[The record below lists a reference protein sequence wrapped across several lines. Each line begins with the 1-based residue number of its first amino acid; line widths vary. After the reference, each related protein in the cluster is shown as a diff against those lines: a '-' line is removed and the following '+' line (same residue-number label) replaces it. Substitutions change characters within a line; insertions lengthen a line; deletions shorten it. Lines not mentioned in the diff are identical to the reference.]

1 LGLTVKDFAKTL
13 KIKDD
18 ALLERM
24 KAAGLSHSK
33 ASDEITP
40 ADKLAI
46 LKSLKERKGSTSSS
60 VTSSSS
66 SGGVT
71 VKSKGT
77 LSQPTSS
84 TPSSSEGLTDNIEAK
99 RQAAAENLKEQ
110 QQKREDQIKE
120 AIRLK
125 QEQQQA
131 AKKSPQQKS
140 SPHQKPQSRVNI
152 KDQLS
157 RAAKDYSRR
166 ETSFNEVTEH
176 QFAKPVEFIKR
187 DIEVPEMIQVGELAK
202 LMFIKGGEVVKVLMS
217 LGVAASIND
226 SIDQET
232 GILVAEELGHN
243 GIALNDSSVEDE
255 IIGNINY
262 SDNPKARAPVITVMG
277 HVDHGK
283 TTLLDFIRKTKVV
296 DGEAGGI
303 TQHIGA
309 YQVPVGDSVIT
320 FIDTPGHAAFSSMRA
335 RGANTT
341 DIVILVVAANDGVMP
356 QTEEAINH
364 AKAAGVSIVVA
375 INKMDLQGADVERIK
390 GDLAAKD
397 LTPEDWGGNI
407 QMVPVSALKGDGV
420 DKLLE
425 AVILESELLELRAHY
440 EGQAQGVVIESEL
453 DKFRG
458 AVATLLIQNGTLKVG
473 DMVVCGAAIG
483 KVKSIIG
490 SDGGKLK
497 SAEPSFAVEILGLS
511 SVPNAGETFQVVKND
526 KEARE
531 IAAFRESKIKDRK
544 VLKQRDESLGNIFES
559 MGQSDKKVLNVILK
573 SDVAGTSEAI
583 VAALADIGNDDAS
596 IKVVASGVGGIT
608 ESDANLALA
617 TDSMILGFN
626 VRTDNAAKKVV
637 ESEEMVL
644 SYHSIIYELIDE
656 VKARLSGL
664 LDPII
669 KEEIVGTAEVLEVF
683 NSPKFGQVAG
693 CMVIEGSIFKSKP
706 VRVLRDDVVIHQGE
720 LDSLRRF
727 KDDVGEVKSGTECG
741 VGIKNY
747 KDIRPGDK
755 VEVFDRKEEAQSIS

>member
-1 LGLTVKDFAKTL
+1 MGLTVKDFAKTL

-24 KAAGLSHSK
+24 KAAGLSHTK

-46 LKSLKERKGSTSSS
+46 LKSLKERKSTGTAS

-77 LSQPTSS
+77 LTQPTSNA
-84 TPSSSEGLTDNIEAK
+84 TSSSEGLVDNIEAK

-131 AKKSPQQKS
+131 AKKTQQKS
-140 SPHQKPQSRVNI
+140 PGQNKPQPRVNI

-157 RAAKDYSRR
+157 RAAKDYSRKESR
-166 ETSFNEVTEH
+166 FNEDSEH

-226 SIDQET
+226 SVDQET

-243 GIALNDSSVEDE
+243 GIALSDSSVEDE

-262 SDNPKARAPVITVMG
+262 LDTPKVRAPVITVMG

-309 YQVPVGDSVIT
+309 YQVPVGKSVIT

-341 DIVILVVAANDGVMP
+341 DVVILVVAANDGVMP

-425 AVILESELLELRAHY
+425 AVVLEAELLELKAHY
-440 EGQAQGVVIESEL
+440 DGQAQGVVIESEL

-458 AVATLLIQNGTLKVG
+458 PVATLLIQNGTLKVG
-473 DMVVCGAAIG
+473 DIVVCGAAVG

-490 SDGGKLK
+490 SDGSKLK
-497 SAEPSFAVEILGLS
+497 IAEPSFAVEILGLS
-511 SVPNAGETFQVVKND
+511 GVPDAGENFQVVKND

-531 IAAFRESKIKDRK
+531 IAEFRENKIKDRK

-559 MGQSDKKVLNVILK
+559 MGQSDKKILNVILK

-596 IKVVASGVGGIT
+596 IKVVASGVGGIS

-617 TDSMILGFN
+617 TESMILGFN
-626 VRTDNAAKKVV
+626 VRSDNAAKKIV
-637 ESEEMVL
+637 EQEELVL
-644 SYHSIIYELIDE
+644 SYHSIIYELLDE

-727 KDDVGEVKSGTECG
+727 KDDVGEVKTGTECG

-747 KDIRPGDK
+747 KDIKPGDK
-755 VEVFDRKEEAQSIS
+755 VEVFDRKEEAQTI

>member
-1 LGLTVKDFAKTL
+1 MGLTVKDFAKTL

-46 LKSLKERKGSTSSS
+46 LKSLKERKSTGTAS

-77 LSQPTSS
+77 LTQPTSNA
-84 TPSSSEGLTDNIEAK
+84 PSSSEGLVDNIEAK

-131 AKKSPQQKS
+131 AKKTQQKS
-140 SPHQKPQSRVNI
+140 PGQNKPQPRVNI

-157 RAAKDYSRR
+157 RAAKDYSRKESR
-166 ETSFNEVTEH
+166 FNEDSEH

-226 SIDQET
+226 SVDQET

-243 GIALNDSSVEDE
+243 GIALSDSSVEDE

-262 SDNPKARAPVITVMG
+262 LDTPKVRAPVITVMG

-309 YQVPVGDSVIT
+309 YQVPVGKSVIT

-341 DIVILVVAANDGVMP
+341 DVVILVVAANDGVMP

-425 AVILESELLELRAHY
+425 AVVLEAELLELKAHY
-440 EGQAQGVVIESEL
+440 DGQAQGVVIESEL

-458 AVATLLIQNGTLKVG
+458 PVATLLIQNGTLKVG
-473 DMVVCGAAIG
+473 DIVVCGAAVG

-490 SDGGKLK
+490 SDGSKLK
-497 SAEPSFAVEILGLS
+497 IAEPSFAVEILGLS
-511 SVPNAGETFQVVKND
+511 GVPDAGENFQVVKND

-531 IAAFRESKIKDRK
+531 IAEFRENKIKDRK

-559 MGQSDKKVLNVILK
+559 MGQSDKKILNVILK

-596 IKVVASGVGGIT
+596 IKVVASGVGGIS

-617 TDSMILGFN
+617 TESMILGFN
-626 VRTDNAAKKVV
+626 VRSDNAAKKIV
-637 ESEEMVL
+637 EQEELVL
-644 SYHSIIYELIDE
+644 SYHSIIYELLDE

-669 KEEIVGTAEVLEVF
+669 KEEIIGTAEVLEVF

-727 KDDVGEVKSGTECG
+727 KDDVGEVKTGTECG

-747 KDIRPGDK
+747 KDIKPGDK
-755 VEVFDRKEEAQSIS
+755 VEVFDRKEEVQTI

>member
-1 LGLTVKDFAKTL
+1 LALTVKDFAKTL

-18 ALLERM
+18 TLLERM

-33 ASDEITP
+33 SSDEITP

-46 LKSLKERKGSTSSS
+46 LKSLKERKSSASPS
-60 VTSSSS
+60 VSSS
-66 SGGVT
+66 SGSGGVK

-77 LSQPTSS
+77 LSQPAKSS
-84 TPSSSEGLTDNIEAK
+84 PSSSDGLTDNIEAK

-120 AIRLK
+120 AIRIK
-125 QEQQQA
+125 QEQQA
-131 AKKSPQQKS
+131 AKKAQQPKS
-140 SPHQKPQSRVNI
+140 TSQQKPQQRVNV

-166 ETSFNEVTEH
+166 ETSFNEGTEH

-187 DIEVPEMIQVGELAK
+187 DIEVPDMIQVGELAK

-217 LGVAASIND
+217 MGVAASIND

-243 GIALNDSSVEDE
+243 GIALSDSSVEDE

-262 SDNPKARAPVITVMG
+262 TDEPQTRAPVITVMG

-309 YQVPVGDSVIT
+309 YQVPVGNSVIT

-341 DIVILVVAANDGVMP
+341 DIIILVVAANDGVMP

-375 INKMDLQGADVERIK
+375 INKMDLQGTDLERIK

-407 QMVPVSALKGDGV
+407 QMIPVSALQGDGV
-420 DKLLE
+420 DQLLE
-425 AVILESELLELRAHY
+425 AVVLESELLELKAHY

-473 DMVVCGAAIG
+473 DMVVCGSAIG
-483 KVKSIIG
+483 KVKSIIS
-490 SDGGKLK
+490 SDGSKLK

-511 SVPNAGETFQVVKND
+511 NVPDAGETFQVVKND

-531 IAAFRESKIKDRK
+531 IAAFRENKIKDRK

-596 IKVVASGVGGIT
+596 IKIVASGVGGIS

-617 TDSMILGFN
+617 TESIILGFN
-626 VRTDNAAKKVV
+626 VRSDSASKKII
-637 ESEEMVL
+637 EGEDLIL

-664 LDPII
+664 LDPIV
-669 KEEIVGTAEVLEVF
+669 KEEIVGIAEVLEVF

-693 CMVIEGSIFKSKP
+693 CMVDEGSILKNKP

-755 VEVFDRKEEAQSIS
+755 VEVFDRKEEAQSI

>member
-1 LGLTVKDFAKTL
+1 MGLTVKDFAKTL

-24 KAAGLSHSK
+24 KDAGLSHSK
-33 ASDEITP
+33 SSDEITP

-46 LKSLKERKGSTSSS
+46 LKSLKERKSAGSSS

-66 SGGVT
+66 SGVT

-77 LSQPTSS
+77 LSKPASS
-84 TPSSSEGLTDNIEAK
+84 VPSSSKGLTDNIEAK

-125 QEQQQA
+125 QEQQQE
-131 AKKSPQQKS
+131 KKSQQQKTAT
-140 SPHQKPQSRVNI
+140 QAKPQSRVNV

-166 ETSFNEVTEH
+166 ETSFNEGSEH
-176 QFAKPVEFIKR
+176 QFAKPAEFIKR

-217 LGVAASIND
+217 MGVAASIND

-262 SDNPKARAPVITVMG
+262 SDNPKTRAPVITVMG

-309 YQVPVGDSVIT
+309 YQVPIKDSVIT

-341 DIVILVVAANDGVMP
+341 DVVILVVAANDGVMP

-375 INKMDLQGADVERIK
+375 INKMDLQDADLERIK
-390 GDLAAKD
+390 GDLAAKE

-425 AVILESELLELRAHY
+425 AVALEAELLELKAHFK
-440 EGQAQGVVIESEL
+440 GQAQGVVIESEL

-458 AVATLLIQNGTLKVG
+458 SVATLLIQNGTLKVG
-473 DMVVCGAAIG
+473 DMVVSGSAVG

-490 SDGGKLK
+490 SDGSKLK

-511 SVPNAGETFQVVKND
+511 GVPNAGETFQVVKND

-531 IAAFRESKIKDRK
+531 IAEFRESKLKDRK

-559 MGQSDKKVLNVILK
+559 MGQSDKKILNVILK

-583 VAALADIGNDDAS
+583 VAALSDIGNDDAS
-596 IKVVASGVGGIT
+596 IKVVASGVGGIS

-617 TDSMILGFN
+617 TDSILLGFN
-626 VRTDNAAKKVV
+626 VRADNAAKKII
-637 ESEEMVL
+637 EGEEIML

-656 VKARLSGL
+656 AKVRLSGL

-669 KEEIVGTAEVLEVF
+669 KEEIVGTAEVLEIF

-693 CMVIEGSIFKSKP
+693 CMVIEGSILKSKP

-720 LDSLRRF
+720 IDSLRRF

-755 VEVFDRKEEAQSIS
+755 VEVFDRKEEAQSIA

>member
-1 LGLTVKDFAKTL
+1 
-13 KIKDD
+13 
-18 ALLERM
+18 
-24 KAAGLSHSK
+24 
-33 ASDEITP
+33 
-40 ADKLAI
+40 
-46 LKSLKERKGSTSSS
+46 
-60 VTSSSS
+60 
-66 SGGVT
+66 
-71 VKSKGT
+71 
-77 LSQPTSS
+77 
-84 TPSSSEGLTDNIEAK
+84 
-99 RQAAAENLKEQ
+99 
-110 QQKREDQIKE
+110 
-120 AIRLK
+120 
-125 QEQQQA
+125 
-131 AKKSPQQKS
+131 
-140 SPHQKPQSRVNI
+140 
-152 KDQLS
+152 
-157 RAAKDYSRR
+157 
-166 ETSFNEVTEH
+166 
-176 QFAKPVEFIKR
+176 
-187 DIEVPEMIQVGELAK
+187 MIQVGELAK

-243 GIALNDSSVEDE
+243 GIALSDSSVEDE
-255 IIGNINY
+255 IIGKINY
-262 SDNPKARAPVITVMG
+262 SDTPKTRAPIITVMG

-309 YQVPVGDSVIT
+309 YQVPVGDSIIT

-341 DIVILVVAANDGVMP
+341 DVVILVVAANDGVMP

-407 QMVPVSALKGDGV
+407 QMVPVSALNGDGV
-420 DKLLE
+420 EKLLE
-425 AVILESELLELRAHY
+425 AVVLESELLELKAHY

-458 AVATLLIQNGTLKVG
+458 AVATLLVQNGTLKVG
-473 DMVVCGAAIG
+473 DIVVCGAAVG

-490 SDGGKLK
+490 SDGSQLK
-497 SAEPSFAVEILGLS
+497 SADPSFAVEILGLS
-511 SVPNAGETFQVVKND
+511 NVPDAGETFQVVKND

-531 IAAFRESKIKDRK
+531 IAEFRESKVKDRK

-559 MGQSDKKVLNVILK
+559 MGQSDKKILNVILK

-583 VAALADIGNDDAS
+583 VAALVDIGNDDAS
-596 IKVVASGVGGIT
+596 IKVVASGVGGIS

-617 TDSMILGFN
+617 TDSIILGFN
-626 VRTDNAAKKVV
+626 VRSDNAAKKIV
-637 ESEEMVL
+637 EGEELVL

-727 KDDVGEVKSGTECG
+727 KDDIGEVKSGTECG

-755 VEVFDRKEEAQSIS
+755 VEVFDRKEEAQSIQ

>member
-1 LGLTVKDFAKTL
+1 MGLTVKDFAKTL

-33 ASDEITP
+33 SSDEITP

-46 LKSLKERKGSTSSS
+46 LKSLKERKSSAAPA
-60 VTSSSS
+60 VTSSSGN
-66 SGGVT
+66 GGVT

-77 LSQPTSS
+77 LSQPTALSPNSS
-84 TPSSSEGLTDNIEAK
+84 DGLTDNIEAK

-120 AIRLK
+120 AIRIK
-125 QEQQQA
+125 QEQQA
-131 AKKSPQQKS
+131 AKKVQQPKLSSQQKS
-140 SPHQKPQSRVNI
+140 QSQVNV

-166 ETSFNEVTEH
+166 ETSFNEGTEH

-202 LMFIKGGEVVKVLMS
+202 LMFIKGGEVVKALMS
-217 LGVAASIND
+217 IGVAASIND

-243 GIALNDSSVEDE
+243 GVALSDSSVEDE

-262 SDNPKARAPVITVMG
+262 TDEPQTRAPVITVMG

-309 YQVPVGDSVIT
+309 YQVPVGNSVIT

-341 DIVILVVAANDGVMP
+341 DVIILVVAANDGVMP

-375 INKMDLQGADVERIK
+375 INKMDLQGADVEKIK

-407 QMVPVSALKGDGV
+407 QMVPVSALQGDGV
-420 DKLLE
+420 DQLLE
-425 AVILESELLELRAHY
+425 AVVLESELLELKAHF

-473 DMVVCGAAIG
+473 DMVVCGSAVG
-483 KVKSIIG
+483 KVKSIIS
-490 SDGGKLK
+490 SDGSKLK

-511 SVPNAGETFQVVKND
+511 NVPDAGETFQVVKND

-531 IAAFRESKIKDRK
+531 IAAFRENKIKDRK

-596 IKVVASGVGGIT
+596 IKIVASGVGGIS

-617 TDSMILGFN
+617 TESIIIGFN
-626 VRTDNAAKKVV
+626 VRSDSASKKII
-637 ESEEMVL
+637 EGEDLVL

-664 LDPII
+664 LDPIV
-669 KEEIVGTAEVLEVF
+669 KEEIVGIAVVLEVF

-693 CMVIEGSIFKSKP
+693 CMVDEGSILKNKP

-727 KDDVGEVKSGTECG
+727 KDDVVEVKSGTECG

-755 VEVFDRKEEAQSIS
+755 VEVFDRKEEAQSI

>member
-1 LGLTVKDFAKTL
+1 MGLTVKDFAKTL

-18 ALLERM
+18 TLLERM
-24 KAAGLSHSK
+24 RAAGLSHSK

-46 LKSLKERKGSTSSS
+46 LKSLKERKSSGSS
-60 VTSSSS
+60 VSSSS
-66 SGGVT
+66 SSGVT

-77 LSQPTSS
+77 LSKPSS
-84 TPSSSEGLTDNIEAK
+84 SAPSSSEGLTDNIEAK

-125 QEQQQA
+125 QEQQQE
-131 AKKSPQQKS
+131 KKSQQKKTAT
-140 SPHQKPQSRVNI
+140 QAKLQSRINV

-157 RAAKDYSRR
+157 KAARDYSRR
-166 ETSFNEVTEH
+166 EASFNEGSDH
-176 QFAKPVEFIKR
+176 QFAKPIEFIKR

-217 LGVAASIND
+217 MGVAASIND

-262 SDNPKARAPVITVMG
+262 TDNLKTRAPVITVMG

-296 DGEAGGI
+296 DGEQGGI

-309 YQVPVGDSVIT
+309 YQVPVKDSVIT

-335 RGANTT
+335 RGAKTT
-341 DIVILVVAANDGVMP
+341 DVVILVVAANDGVMP

-364 AKAAGVSIVVA
+364 AKAADVSIVVA
-375 INKMDLQGADVERIK
+375 INKMDLQDADVERIK
-390 GDLAAKD
+390 GDLAAKE

-407 QMVPVSALKGDGV
+407 QMIPVSALNGDGV

-425 AVILESELLELRAHY
+425 AVVLEAELLELKAHFK
-440 EGQAQGVVIESEL
+440 GQAQGVVIESEL

-458 AVATLLIQNGTLKVG
+458 SVATLLIQNGTLKVG
-473 DMVVCGAAIG
+473 DIVVSGSAVG

-490 SDGGKLK
+490 SDGSKLK

-511 SVPNAGETFQVVKND
+511 GVPDAGETFQVVKND

-531 IAAFRESKIKDRK
+531 IAEFRESKLKDRK

-559 MGQSDKKVLNVILK
+559 MGQSDKKILNVILK

-583 VAALADIGNDDAS
+583 VAALSDIGNDDAS
-596 IKVVASGVGGIT
+596 IKLVASGVGGIS

-617 TDSMILGFN
+617 TDSILLGFN
-626 VRTDNAAKKVV
+626 VRADNAAKKII
-637 ESEEMVL
+637 EGEEIML

-656 VKARLSGL
+656 AKVRLSGL

-683 NSPKFGQVAG
+683 NSPKFGQVSG

-755 VEVFDRKEEAQSIS
+755 VEVFDRKEEVQSIA

>member
-1 LGLTVKDFAKTL
+1 MGLTVKDFAKTL
-13 KIKDD
+13 KIKDN

-33 ASDEITP
+33 SSDEITP

-46 LKSLKERKGSTSSS
+46 LKSLKDRKASGSSS
-60 VTSSSS
+60 IASTS

-77 LSQPTSS
+77 LSK
-84 TPSSSEGLTDNIEAK
+84 PSSSAKVTSDGLTDNIEAK

-131 AKKSPQQKS
+131 AKKLQKQKS
-140 SPHQKPQSRVNI
+140 TSQQKPQQRINV

-157 RAAKDYSRR
+157 RAAKDYSKK
-166 ETSFNEVTEH
+166 EVSFNEEIEH

-202 LMFIKGGEVVKVLMS
+202 LMFIKGGEVVKMLMS
-217 LGVAASIND
+217 MGVAASIND

-262 SDNPKARAPVITVMG
+262 SDSPKPRAPVITVMG

-283 TTLLDFIRKTKVV
+283 TTLLDFIRKTKVA

-309 YQVPVGDSVIT
+309 YQVPVGKSIIT

-356 QTEEAINH
+356 QTDEAINH

-375 INKMDLQGADVERIK
+375 INKTDLKGADIEKIK

-425 AVILESELLELRAHY
+425 AVVLESELLELKAHY

-458 AVATLLIQNGTLKVG
+458 AVATLLVQNGTLKVG
-473 DMVVCGAAIG
+473 DIVVCGSALG
-483 KVKSIIG
+483 KVKSILG
-490 SDGGKLK
+490 SNGDTLK
-497 SAEPSFAVEILGLS
+497 SAEPSFAVEILGLN
-511 SVPNAGETFQVVKND
+511 SVPDAGETFQVVKND

-531 IAAFRESKIKDRK
+531 IAQFRENKLKDRK
-544 VLKQRDESLGNIFES
+544 VLKQRDENLGNIFES
-559 MGQSDKKVLNVILK
+559 MGQLEKKILNVILK

-583 VAALADIGNDDAS
+583 VSALADIGNEDAA
-596 IKVVASGVGGIT
+596 IKIVASGVGGIS

-617 TDSMILGFN
+617 TNSIILGFN
-626 VRTDNAAKKVV
+626 VRSDSAAKKIV
-637 ESEEMVL
+637 EAEELTL

-656 VKARLSGL
+656 VKLRLSGL
-664 LDPII
+664 LDPILT
-669 KEEIVGTAEVLEVF
+669 EEILGTAEVLEVF

-693 CMVIEGSIFKSKP
+693 CVVIEGSILKSKP
-706 VRVLRDDVVIHQGE
+706 VRVLRDDIVIHQGE

-727 KDDVGEVKSGTECG
+727 KDDIGEVKSGTECG

-755 VEVFDRKEEAQSIS
+755 VEVFNRKEEIQTI

>member
-1 LGLTVKDFAKTL
+1 MGLTVKDFAKTL

-33 ASDEITP
+33 SSDEITP

-46 LKSLKERKGSTSSS
+46 LKSLKERKSSAAPA
-60 VTSSSS
+60 VTSSSG

-77 LSQPTSS
+77 LSQPTALSPNSS
-84 TPSSSEGLTDNIEAK
+84 DGLTDNIEAK

-120 AIRLK
+120 AIRIK
-125 QEQQQA
+125 QEQQA
-131 AKKSPQQKS
+131 AKKVQQPKLSSQQKS
-140 SPHQKPQSRVNI
+140 QPQVNV

-166 ETSFNEVTEH
+166 ETSFNEGTEH

-217 LGVAASIND
+217 IGVAASIND

-243 GIALNDSSVEDE
+243 GVALSDSSVEDE

-262 SDNPKARAPVITVMG
+262 TDDPQTRAPVITVMG

-309 YQVPVGDSVIT
+309 YQVPVGNSVIT

-341 DIVILVVAANDGVMP
+341 DVIILVVAANDGVMP

-375 INKMDLQGADVERIK
+375 INKMDLQGADVEKIK

-407 QMVPVSALKGDGV
+407 QMVPVSALQGDGV
-420 DKLLE
+420 DQLLE
-425 AVILESELLELRAHY
+425 AVVLESELLELKAHY

-473 DMVVCGAAIG
+473 DMVVCGSAVG
-483 KVKSIIG
+483 KVKSIIS
-490 SDGGKLK
+490 SDGSKLK

-511 SVPNAGETFQVVKND
+511 NVPDAGETFQVVKND

-531 IAAFRESKIKDRK
+531 IAAFRENKIKDRK

-596 IKVVASGVGGIT
+596 IKIVASGVGGIS

-617 TDSMILGFN
+617 TESIILGFN
-626 VRTDNAAKKVV
+626 VRSDSASKKII
-637 ESEEMVL
+637 EGEDLVL

-664 LDPII
+664 LDPIV
-669 KEEIVGTAEVLEVF
+669 KEEIVGIAVVLEVF

-693 CMVIEGSIFKSKP
+693 CMVDEGSILKNKP

-727 KDDVGEVKSGTECG
+727 KDDVVEVKSGTECG

-755 VEVFDRKEEAQSIS
+755 VEVFDRKEEAQSI

>member
-1 LGLTVKDFAKTL
+1 MGLTVKDFAKTL

-33 ASDEITP
+33 SSDEITP

-46 LKSLKERKGSTSSS
+46 LKSLKERKSSAAPA
-60 VTSSSS
+60 VTSSSG

-77 LSQPTSS
+77 LSQPTALSPNSS
-84 TPSSSEGLTDNIEAK
+84 DGLTDNIEAK

-120 AIRLK
+120 AIRIK
-125 QEQQQA
+125 QEQQA
-131 AKKSPQQKS
+131 AKKVQQPKSSSQQKS
-140 SPHQKPQSRVNI
+140 QPQVNV

-166 ETSFNEVTEH
+166 ETSFNEGIEH

-202 LMFIKGGEVVKVLMS
+202 LMFIKGGEVVKALMS
-217 LGVAASIND
+217 IGVAASIND

-243 GIALNDSSVEDE
+243 GVALSDSSVEDE

-262 SDNPKARAPVITVMG
+262 TDDPQTRAPVITVMG

-309 YQVPVGDSVIT
+309 YQVPVGNSVIT

-341 DIVILVVAANDGVMP
+341 DVIILVVAANDGVMP

-375 INKMDLQGADVERIK
+375 INKMDLQGADVEKIK

-407 QMVPVSALKGDGV
+407 QMVPVSALQGDGV
-420 DKLLE
+420 DQLLE
-425 AVILESELLELRAHY
+425 AVVLESELLELKAHY

-473 DMVVCGAAIG
+473 DMVVCGSAVG
-483 KVKSIIG
+483 KVKSIIS
-490 SDGGKLK
+490 SDGSKLK

-511 SVPNAGETFQVVKND
+511 NVPDAGETFQVVKND

-531 IAAFRESKIKDRK
+531 IAAFRENKIKDRK

-596 IKVVASGVGGIT
+596 IKIVASGVGGIS

-617 TDSMILGFN
+617 TESIILGFN
-626 VRTDNAAKKVV
+626 VRSDSASKKII
-637 ESEEMVL
+637 EGEDLVL

-664 LDPII
+664 LDPIV
-669 KEEIVGTAEVLEVF
+669 KEEIVGIAVVLEVF

-693 CMVIEGSIFKSKP
+693 CMVDEGSILKNKP

-727 KDDVGEVKSGTECG
+727 KDDVVEVKSGTECG

-755 VEVFDRKEEAQSIS
+755 VEVFDRKEEAQSI

>member
-1 LGLTVKDFAKTL
+1 MGLTVKDFAKTL

-46 LKSLKERKGSTSSS
+46 LKSLKERKGSTSAS

-131 AKKSPQQKS
+131 AKKSQQQKS
-140 SPHQKPQSRVNI
+140 TPQQKPQSRVNI

-166 ETSFNEVTEH
+166 ETSFNEGTEH

-262 SDNPKARAPVITVMG
+262 SDTPKSRAPVITVMG

-341 DIVILVVAANDGVMP
+341 DVVILVVAANDGVMP

-364 AKAAGVSIVVA
+364 ARAAGVSIVVA
-375 INKMDLQGADVERIK
+375 INKMDLQGADLERIK

-425 AVILESELLELRAHY
+425 AVILESELLELKAHY
-440 EGQAQGVVIESEL
+440 QGQAQGVVIESEL

-458 AVATLLIQNGTLKVG
+458 AVATLLVQNGTLKVG
-473 DMVVCGAAIG
+473 DMVVCGSATG

-490 SDGGKLK
+490 SDGSKLK
-497 SAEPSFAVEILGLS
+497 FAEPSFAVEILGLS
-511 SVPNAGETFQVVKND
+511 GVPDAGETFQVVKND

-531 IAAFRESKIKDRK
+531 IASFRESKLKDRK

-596 IKVVASGVGGIT
+596 IKVVASGVGGIS

-617 TDSMILGFN
+617 TDSIILGFN

-637 ESEEMVL
+637 EGEELVL

-693 CMVIEGSIFKSKP
+693 CMVIEGSILKSKP

-755 VEVFDRKEEAQSIS
+755 VEVFDRKEEAQSI

>member
-1 LGLTVKDFAKTL
+1 MGLTVKDFAKTL

-24 KAAGLSHSK
+24 KAAGLSHTK

-46 LKSLKERKGSTSSS
+46 LKSLKERKSTGTAS

-77 LSQPTSS
+77 LTQPTSNA
-84 TPSSSEGLTDNIEAK
+84 PSSSEGLVDNIEAK

-131 AKKSPQQKS
+131 AKKTQQKS
-140 SPHQKPQSRVNI
+140 PGQNKPQPRVNI

-157 RAAKDYSRR
+157 RAAKDYSRKESR
-166 ETSFNEVTEH
+166 FNEDSEH

-226 SIDQET
+226 SVDQET

-243 GIALNDSSVEDE
+243 GIALSDSSVEDE

-262 SDNPKARAPVITVMG
+262 LDTPKVRAPVITVMG

-309 YQVPVGDSVIT
+309 YQVPVGKSVIT

-341 DIVILVVAANDGVMP
+341 DVVILVVAANDGVMP

-425 AVILESELLELRAHY
+425 AVVLEAELLELKAHY
-440 EGQAQGVVIESEL
+440 DGQAQGVVIESEL

-458 AVATLLIQNGTLKVG
+458 PVATLLIQNGTLKVG
-473 DMVVCGAAIG
+473 DIVVCGAAVG

-490 SDGGKLK
+490 SDGSKLK
-497 SAEPSFAVEILGLS
+497 IAEPSFAVEILGLS
-511 SVPNAGETFQVVKND
+511 GVPDAGENFQVVKND

-531 IAAFRESKIKDRK
+531 IAEFRENKIKDRK

-559 MGQSDKKVLNVILK
+559 MGQSDKKILNVILK

-596 IKVVASGVGGIT
+596 IKVVASGVGGIS

-617 TDSMILGFN
+617 TESMILGFN
-626 VRTDNAAKKVV
+626 VRSDNAAKKIV
-637 ESEEMVL
+637 EQEELVL
-644 SYHSIIYELIDE
+644 SYHSIIYELLDE

-727 KDDVGEVKSGTECG
+727 KDDVGEVKTGTECG

-747 KDIRPGDK
+747 KDIKPGDK
-755 VEVFDRKEEAQSIS
+755 VEVFDRKEEAQTI

>member
-13 KIKDD
+13 KIKDN

-33 ASDEITP
+33 SSDEITP

-46 LKSLKERKGSTSSS
+46 LKSLKDRKASGSSS
-60 VTSSSS
+60 IASTS

-77 LSQPTSS
+77 LSQP
-84 TPSSSEGLTDNIEAK
+84 SSSAKVTSDGLTDNIEAK

-131 AKKSPQQKS
+131 AKKLQKQKS
-140 SPHQKPQSRVNI
+140 TSQQKPQQRINV

-157 RAAKDYSRR
+157 RAAKDYSKK
-166 ETSFNEVTEH
+166 EVSFNEEIEH

-202 LMFIKGGEVVKVLMS
+202 LMFIKGGEVVKMLMS
-217 LGVAASIND
+217 MGVAASIND

-262 SDNPKARAPVITVMG
+262 SDSPKPRAPVITVMG

-283 TTLLDFIRKTKVV
+283 TTLLDFIRKTKVA

-309 YQVPVGDSVIT
+309 YQVPVGKSIIT

-356 QTEEAINH
+356 QTDEAINH

-375 INKMDLQGADVERIK
+375 INKTDLKGADIEKIK

-425 AVILESELLELRAHY
+425 AVVLESELLELKAHY

-458 AVATLLIQNGTLKVG
+458 AVATLLVQNGTLKVG
-473 DMVVCGAAIG
+473 DIVVCGSALG
-483 KVKSIIG
+483 KVKSILG
-490 SDGGKLK
+490 SNGDKLK
-497 SAEPSFAVEILGLS
+497 SAEPSFAVEILGLN
-511 SVPNAGETFQVVKND
+511 SVPDAGETFQVVKND

-531 IAAFRESKIKDRK
+531 IAQFRENKLKDRK
-544 VLKQRDESLGNIFES
+544 VLKQRDENLGNIFES
-559 MGQSDKKVLNVILK
+559 MGQLEKKILNVILK

-583 VAALADIGNDDAS
+583 VSALADIGNEDAA
-596 IKVVASGVGGIT
+596 IKIVASGVGGIS

-617 TDSMILGFN
+617 TNSIILGFN
-626 VRTDNAAKKVV
+626 VRSDSAAKKIV
-637 ESEEMVL
+637 EAEELTL

-656 VKARLSGL
+656 VKLRLSGL
-664 LDPII
+664 LDPILT
-669 KEEIVGTAEVLEVF
+669 EEILGTAEVLEVF

-693 CMVIEGSIFKSKP
+693 CVVIEGSILKSKP
-706 VRVLRDDVVIHQGE
+706 VRVLRDDIVIHQGE

-727 KDDVGEVKSGTECG
+727 KDDIGEVKSGTECG

-755 VEVFDRKEEAQSIS
+755 VEVFNRKEEIQTI

>member
-1 LGLTVKDFAKTL
+1 MGLTVKDFAKTL
-13 KIKDD
+13 KIKDN

-33 ASDEITP
+33 SSDEITP

-46 LKSLKERKGSTSSS
+46 LKSLKDRKASGSSS
-60 VTSSSS
+60 IASTS

-77 LSQPTSS
+77 LSQP
-84 TPSSSEGLTDNIEAK
+84 SSSAKVTSDGLTDNIEAK

-131 AKKSPQQKS
+131 AKKLQKQKS
-140 SPHQKPQSRVNI
+140 TSQQKPQQRINV

-157 RAAKDYSRR
+157 RAAKDYSKK
-166 ETSFNEVTEH
+166 EVSFNEEIEH

-202 LMFIKGGEVVKVLMS
+202 LMFIKGGEVVKMLMS
-217 LGVAASIND
+217 MGVAASIND

-262 SDNPKARAPVITVMG
+262 SDSPKPRAPVITVMG

-283 TTLLDFIRKTKVV
+283 TTLLDFIRKTKVA

-309 YQVPVGDSVIT
+309 YQVPVGKSIIT

-356 QTEEAINH
+356 QTDEAINH

-375 INKMDLQGADVERIK
+375 INKTDLKDADIEKIK

-425 AVILESELLELRAHY
+425 AVVLESELLELKAHY

-458 AVATLLIQNGTLKVG
+458 AVATLLVQNGTLKVG
-473 DMVVCGAAIG
+473 DIVVCGSALG
-483 KVKSIIG
+483 KVKSILG
-490 SDGGKLK
+490 SNGDKLK
-497 SAEPSFAVEILGLS
+497 SAEPSFAVEILGLN
-511 SVPNAGETFQVVKND
+511 SVPDAGETFQVVKND

-531 IAAFRESKIKDRK
+531 IAQFRENKLKDRK
-544 VLKQRDESLGNIFES
+544 VLKQRDENLGNIFES
-559 MGQSDKKVLNVILK
+559 MGQLEKKILNVILK

-583 VAALADIGNDDAS
+583 VSALADIGNEDAA
-596 IKVVASGVGGIT
+596 IKIVASGVGGIS

-617 TDSMILGFN
+617 TNSIILGFN
-626 VRTDNAAKKVV
+626 VRSDSAAKKIV
-637 ESEEMVL
+637 EAEELTL

-656 VKARLSGL
+656 VKLRLSGL
-664 LDPII
+664 LDPILT
-669 KEEIVGTAEVLEVF
+669 EEILGTAEVLEVF

-693 CMVIEGSIFKSKP
+693 CVVIEGSILKSKP
-706 VRVLRDDVVIHQGE
+706 VRVLRDDIVIHQGE

-727 KDDVGEVKSGTECG
+727 KDDIGEVKSGTECG

-755 VEVFDRKEEAQSIS
+755 VEVFNRKEEIQTI

>member
-1 LGLTVKDFAKTL
+1 MGLTVKDFAKTL

-24 KAAGLSHSK
+24 KDAGLSHSK
-33 ASDEITP
+33 SSDEITP

-46 LKSLKERKGSTSSS
+46 LKSLKERKSAGSSS

-66 SGGVT
+66 NGVT

-77 LSQPTSS
+77 LSKPASS
-84 TPSSSEGLTDNIEAK
+84 VPSSSEGLTDNIEAK

-125 QEQQQA
+125 QEQQQE
-131 AKKSPQQKS
+131 KKSQQQKTAT
-140 SPHQKPQSRVNI
+140 QAKPQSRVNV

-166 ETSFNEVTEH
+166 ETSFNEGSEH
-176 QFAKPVEFIKR
+176 QFAKPAEFIKR

-217 LGVAASIND
+217 MGVAASIND

-262 SDNPKARAPVITVMG
+262 SDNPKTRAPVITVMG

-309 YQVPVGDSVIT
+309 YQVPIKDSVIT

-341 DIVILVVAANDGVMP
+341 DVVILVVAANDGVMP

-375 INKMDLQGADVERIK
+375 INKMDLQDADLERIK
-390 GDLAAKD
+390 GDLAAKE

-425 AVILESELLELRAHY
+425 AVALEAELLELKAHFK
-440 EGQAQGVVIESEL
+440 GQAQGVVIESEL

-458 AVATLLIQNGTLKVG
+458 SVATLLIQNGTLKVG
-473 DMVVCGAAIG
+473 DMVVSGSAVG

-490 SDGGKLK
+490 SDGSKLK

-511 SVPNAGETFQVVKND
+511 GVPNAGETFQVVKND

-531 IAAFRESKIKDRK
+531 IAEFRESKLKDRK

-559 MGQSDKKVLNVILK
+559 MGQSDKKILNVILK

-583 VAALADIGNDDAS
+583 VAALSDIGNDDAS
-596 IKVVASGVGGIT
+596 IKVVASGVGGIS

-617 TDSMILGFN
+617 TDSILLGFN
-626 VRTDNAAKKVV
+626 VRADNAAKKII
-637 ESEEMVL
+637 EGEEILL

-656 VKARLSGL
+656 AKVRLSGL

-693 CMVIEGSIFKSKP
+693 CMVIEGSILKSKP

-720 LDSLRRF
+720 IDSLRRF

-755 VEVFDRKEEAQSIS
+755 VEVFDRKEEAQSIA

>member
-1 LGLTVKDFAKTL
+1 MGLTVKDFAKTL

-24 KAAGLSHSK
+24 KSAGLSHTN

-46 LKSLKERKGSTSSS
+46 LKSLKERKSTSSSS

-77 LSQPTSS
+77 LSQPASS
-84 TPSSSEGLTDNIEAK
+84 NPSSSEGLTDNIEAK

-131 AKKSPQQKS
+131 AKQAQQQKPTS
-140 SPHQKPQSRVNI
+140 QQKPQPRVNV

-166 ETSFNEVTEH
+166 ETSFNEGTEH
-176 QFAKPVEFIKR
+176 QFAKPAEFIKR

-243 GIALNDSSVEDE
+243 GIALSDSSVEDE
-255 IIGNINY
+255 IIGKINY
-262 SDNPKARAPVITVMG
+262 SDAPKTRAPIITVMG

-341 DIVILVVAANDGVMP
+341 DVVILVVAANDGVMP

-407 QMVPVSALKGDGV
+407 QMVPVSALNGDGV
-420 DKLLE
+420 EKLLE
-425 AVILESELLELRAHY
+425 AVVLESELLELKAHY

-458 AVATLLIQNGTLKVG
+458 AVATLLVQNGTLKVG
-473 DMVVCGAAIG
+473 DIVVCGAAVG

-490 SDGGKLK
+490 SDGSKLK
-497 SAEPSFAVEILGLS
+497 SADPSFAVEILGLS
-511 SVPNAGETFQVVKND
+511 NVPDAGETFQVVKND

-531 IAAFRESKIKDRK
+531 IAEFRESKVKDRK

-559 MGQSDKKVLNVILK
+559 MGQSDKKILNIILK

-583 VAALADIGNDDAS
+583 VAALVDIGNDDAS
-596 IKVVASGVGGIT
+596 IKVVASGVGGIS

-617 TDSMILGFN
+617 TDSIILGFN
-626 VRTDNAAKKVV
+626 VRSDNAAKKIV
-637 ESEEMVL
+637 EGEELVL

-727 KDDVGEVKSGTECG
+727 KDDIGEVKSGTECG

-747 KDIRPGDK
+747 KDIKPGDK